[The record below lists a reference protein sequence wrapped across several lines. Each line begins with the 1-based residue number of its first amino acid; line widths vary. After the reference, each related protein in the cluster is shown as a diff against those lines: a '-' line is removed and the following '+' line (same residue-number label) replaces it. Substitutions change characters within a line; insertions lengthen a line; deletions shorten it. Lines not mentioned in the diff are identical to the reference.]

1 MKMNDIKTAVIGG
14 DMRQGYLAS
23 ELQKIGFTVSAYG
36 VKGECPNLC
45 DTLDAALLNADFAIL
60 PYPISPDGV
69 YLNAICESC
78 NIKLCELFDAIR
90 LSGVK
95 YVIGGNFKPATVE
108 YIRQNGLKLY
118 DYGTSEALKLKNA
131 LCTAEG
137 AIEIAM
143 REMPIN
149 IDSSECAVLGYGRIG
164 RILAR
169 LLKALGADVTVFVR
183 RKESLAAAQT
193 DGTHAVYFS
202 EMQDILPRMDM
213 IFNTV
218 PSTILKKDLL
228 KSLRSDCLIID
239 LASSPG
245 GVDFSAAYMLGLN
258 VIWAL
263 SLPGKCSPKSAA
275 MIICEAICDYLKD
288 EGVI

>member
-1 MKMNDIKTAVIGG
+1 MLDIKTAVIGG
-14 DMRQGYLAS
+14 DMRQGYLAR

-149 IDSSECAVLGYGRIG
+149 IDSSKCAVLGYGRIG

-169 LLKALGADVTVFVR
+169 LLKGLGADVTVFVR

-193 DGTHAVYFS
+193 DGIHAVYFS